1 MCAEPKAGCA
11 TMSYLPILKFLR
23 STAGR
28 AIEILWEVEGEAKP
42 NIL

>member
-1 MCAEPKAGCA
+1 
-11 TMSYLPILKFLR
+11 LKFLR

-42 NIL
+42 AIV